1 MKREIKFYQTDYTKF
16 KVANLLPKASF
27 SKNVQGWSFT
37 RNYTITWL
45 RFAVTLSLI
54 KRSDLNIARNLA
66 HKHNVARYMQ

>member
-1 MKREIKFYQTDYTKF
+1 MKRKINFYQTDFTKF
-16 KVANLLPKASF
+16 KAANLLPILSY

-54 KRSDLNIARNLA
+54 ERSDLSIDRNLA
-66 HKHNVARYMQ
+66 HEQNVIKYM